1 MGINKQTN
9 IHMKTFIGVIFF
21 IILNISSLNAQKT
34 IEFNLKTDILKDLD
48 GKIISEKD
56 FIKKMNDGK
65 HNTMIKDLENGKK
78 EVRLIPK
85 EEENNQNIEFNTK
98 SAIFKDEEGREIS
111 VGDFTKKM
119 NGGKYNINVK
129 DLGNGKKEV
138 KLVQKEKE
146 SNQKIEFNTKSS
158 IFKDEDGKVISRGDF
173 TKKMNG
179 GKYKTMIKDLE
190 NGKKE
195 VKLVPK
201 EKESNQKKKN

>member
-1 MGINKQTN
+1 
-9 IHMKTFIGVIFF
+9 MKTFIGVIFF

-34 IEFNLKTDILKDLD
+34 IEFNIKTDILKDLD

-85 EEENNQNIEFNTK
+85 EEENIQNIEFNTK

-119 NGGKYNINVK
+119 NGGKYNTTIK

-146 SNQKIEFNTKSS
+146 SNQK
-158 IFKDEDGKVISRGDF
+158 
-173 TKKMNG
+173 
-179 GKYKTMIKDLE
+179 
-190 NGKKE
+190 
-195 VKLVPK
+195 
-201 EKESNQKKKN
+201 KKN